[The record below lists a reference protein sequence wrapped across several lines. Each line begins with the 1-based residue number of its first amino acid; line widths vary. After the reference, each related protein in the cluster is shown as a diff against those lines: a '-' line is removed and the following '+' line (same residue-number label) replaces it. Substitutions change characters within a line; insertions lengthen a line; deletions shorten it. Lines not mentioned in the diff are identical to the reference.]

1 MLRRRELIIRLL
13 RLFLIAMVIVG
24 VTSLLLDIFAGT
36 EIVST
41 LLGMRGKR

>member
-1 MLRRRELIIRLL
+1 MLRRRELIIRLF

-36 EIVST
+36 NIIST
-41 LLGMRGKR
+41 LLEMRGKR